1 MKYATFAILILA
13 IVMIGFNITMI
24 DVNNLFQGDSVIAL
38 IGIVEK
44 EFVCNLNA
52 CKGQC
57 CIDGDAGAPLDKE
70 ETQILED
77 IFPLVEPYLRAE
89 SIESIKEQG
98 TWIIGQDGGYET
110 PLLNQKECAYVIFK
124 DEMALCAIEQ
134 AYNDGKVAWKK
145 PISCHL
151 YPIRI
156 KEYSQFSA
164 VNYHKWHI
172 CDDACTLGKELQ
184 VPVYKFLKEPL
195 IRKYGQ
201 GWYDELELVI
211 KEWNN
216 YSR

>member
-1 MKYATFAILILA
+1 MFQ
-13 IVMIGFNITMI
+13 IGNTII
-24 DVNNLFQGDSVIAL
+24 SDE
-38 IGIVEK
+38 IVEK